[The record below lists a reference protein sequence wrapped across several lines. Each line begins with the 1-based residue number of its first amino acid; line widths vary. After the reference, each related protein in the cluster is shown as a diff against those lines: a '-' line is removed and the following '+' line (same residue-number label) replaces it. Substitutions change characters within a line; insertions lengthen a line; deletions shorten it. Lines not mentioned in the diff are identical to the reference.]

1 LLTSPSVVTAALVIA
16 HILIVLV
23 AAVLI
28 SANRKPSSAVA
39 WVLAIIF
46 IPFLGAIWFLLTG
59 HGKLPRSRRDK
70 QREVCSAILER
81 TPGISDVSHR
91 DEWPS
96 WLPRSLC

>member
-1 LLTSPSVVTAALVIA
+1 MLTSPSVMTAALIA